1 MADLISPILLVAG
14 ALILL
19 IGWVGGWAMR
29 GASNDPGSGQ
39 ARDQAKKALAR
50 ETAMRRQLAAAHDAS
65 MRLFVDPRTREDT
78 KLYLEREVI
87 PRLKERGRNA

>member
-1 MADLISPILLVAG
+1 MVAG

-19 IGWVGGWAMR
+19 IGAAGGWRLR
-29 GASNDPGSGQ
+29 GSANDPEGV
-39 ARDQAKKALAR
+39 QAKANAKAADAENRLL
-50 ETAMRRQLAAAHDAS
+50 RRQLAVSHDAT
-65 MRLFVDPRTREDT
+65 MRLVVDPRTREDT